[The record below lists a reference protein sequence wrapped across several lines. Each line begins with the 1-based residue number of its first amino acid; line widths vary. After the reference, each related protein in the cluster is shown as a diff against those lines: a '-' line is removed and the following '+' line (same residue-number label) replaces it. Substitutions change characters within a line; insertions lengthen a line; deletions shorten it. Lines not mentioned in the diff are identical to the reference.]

1 MNKKI
6 LAAAIAAAAILPM
19 GAQAG
24 VQIYG
29 VIHASIDYIDN
40 NTNDM
45 DFWDVTSNTSRIGF
59 KGAED
64 LGNGLKAI
72 WKVESGVQVTD
83 SSGTNNGWSTRNAY
97 IGLAGDWGTFLYG
110 RHDTPL
116 KISTG
121 SLDLFADR
129 TADYNLSCP
138 GSNGYGCGG
147 FTDRRQSDAIA
158 YISPNMNGLTF
169 AAAIIPGHD
178 AGFGADGLADGYS
191 AALMYSNNGLFVSLA
206 YEDVTDWTND
216 VIDDSIWRVGL
227 GYDINAFHI
236 GFVYENEDLTDNAGV
251 TDLGAG
257 GTWDADKYQVS
268 ASYTFGNNVVKGMY
282 QWFDVTGEDVS
293 DQIQDLSFDEDG
305 TAWAIGLDH
314 NLSKRTTAYLLY
326 TDVDMQDAP
335 ALYAGMHNYGNV
347 NDGSGFSMGMIHK
360 F

>member
-29 VIHASIDYIDN
+29 VIHASINYVDGGDIFDPDN
-40 NTNDM
+40 NDFFSS
-45 DFWDVTSNTSRIGF
+45 DGFWDVDSNTSRIGF
-59 KGAED
+59 KGSED

-72 WKVESGVQVTD
+72 WKVEQGVD
-83 SSGTNNGWSTRNAY
+83 IANGGGSWATRNAY

-129 TADYNLSCP
+129 LADYNTTI
-138 GSNGYGCGG
+138 G
-147 FTDRRQSDAIA
+147 FIDRRVNDAIA

-169 AAAIIPGHD
+169 AGAIVPGHD

-191 AALMYSNNGLFVSLA
+191 VALMYSNNGLFLSAA
-206 YEDVTDWTND
+206 YEDVTDWANSASDITHY
-216 VIDDSIWRVGL
+216 RFGA
-227 GYDINAFHI
+227 GYDLNAFHI
-236 GFVYENEDLTDNAGV
+236 GLVYENQDIANYSADL
-251 TDLGAG
+251 
-257 GTWDADKYQVS
+257 YQVS
-268 ASYTFGNNVVKGMY
+268 ASYTFGNNVVKAMWGENDSDE
-282 QWFDVTGEDVS
+282 FDKAS
-293 DQIQDLSFDEDG
+293 
-305 TAWAIGLDH
+305 AWAVGFDH
-314 NLSKRTTAYLLY
+314 NLSKRTTAYVLY
-326 TDVDMQDAP
+326 TDSELAIHDYVEET
-335 ALYAGMHNYGNV
+335 LG
-347 NDGSGFSMGMIHK
+347 DGSAFSMGMIHT